1 MSKLKN
7 KILNFKNAT
16 NRLKEAAEEF
26 KQENA
31 SDVIKSVGTVL
42 FDFRS
47 I

>member
-26 KQENA
+26 NIGEKNQ
-31 SDVIKSVGTVL
+31 
-42 FDFRS
+42 
-47 I
+47 